1 MSYGDNTPME
11 YGKPMPEQ
19 FGPKKHEKGF
29 RKHQPKE
36 QTYEKRSLTGVEKQ
50 AERKQKIANTPTPP
64 DNAVPMHEGT
74 QL

>member
-19 FGPKKHEKGF
+19 FGPEKRDKSF
-29 RKHQPKE
+29 RKHQPQE
-36 QTYEKRSLTGVEKQ
+36 QNYHKISFTGVERQ
-50 AERKQKIANTPTPP
+50 AAEKQKIANQPLKP